1 MYHVPIICFPL
12 VSDQRP
18 VTETYMERVHLIKKV
33 YPDSTRL
40 CYLFWS
46 EFTGTSIEYRYN
58 YLFTHK
64 SRADTSSEAYTSVQ
78 GTKLVKRIGANKK
91 KGKKI

>member
-1 MYHVPIICFPL
+1 
-12 VSDQRP
+12 
-18 VTETYMERVHLIKKV
+18 MERVHLIKKV

-64 SRADTSSEAYTSVQ
+64 SHTAALRSGSHAAGMCLIRQLAVLDCKS
-78 GTKLVKRIGANKK
+78 TKNIVE
-91 KGKKI
+91 

>member
-1 MYHVPIICFPL
+1 
-12 VSDQRP
+12 
-18 VTETYMERVHLIKKV
+18 MERVHLIKKV

-64 SRADTSSEAYTSVQ
+64 SHADTSTEAIFSVQ
-78 GTKLVKRIGANKK
+78 GAKIVYLFVFSAQISKKVRKKLGLQQEFC
-91 KGKKI
+91 

>member
-1 MYHVPIICFPL
+1 
-12 VSDQRP
+12 
-18 VTETYMERVHLIKKV
+18 MERVHLIKKV

-64 SRADTSSEAYTSVQ
+64 SHTAALRSGSHAAGMCLIRQLAVLDCKSTNFICISLYE
-78 GTKLVKRIGANKK
+78 
-91 KGKKI
+91 KGKNRKKNTK